1 MADTLDD
8 GGAES
13 QAAEARARDL
23 KARIDMVVEILK
35 YLSHKDRK
43 RVLVGALLELRS
55 RLRLAPRD
63 AKQK

>member
-1 MADTLDD
+1 MADTLGD
-8 GGAES
+8 AEAER
-13 QAAEARARDL
+13 QAADAQARDL

-35 YLSHKDRK
+35 YLGDKDRR

-55 RLRLAPRD
+55 RLRLAARD